1 MAVNLVDLD
10 PALRKAIEDGRSRI
24 AAELTR
30 VAHADRDLPSAPA
43 EVGAAVERLIADG
56 TYARAVAAVVAA
68 DPEFADG

>member
-10 PALRKAIEDGRSRI
+10 PALRKAIEDGRLRI
-24 AAELTR
+24 AAELAR
-30 VAHADRDLPSAPA
+30 VARADRDLPSVPA

-68 DPEFADG
+68 DPELADG